1 MQAFLEQVV
10 KGLVDHPD
18 AVAITELE
26 QERTTVYELRLDP
39 TDVGRIIG
47 KSGRT
52 INAIRS
58 LMQAGSAKA
67 GKFTRLEVIDEKD
80 DAADEALYRE
90 LEQKIQAWKP
100 VEEPEPPYRPPTPDE
115 EGVLEHVPAP
125 PPLFDEGDPKT

>member
-10 KGLVDHPD
+10 KGLVDYPD
-18 AVAITELE
+18 AVNITEVE
-26 QERTTVYELRLDP
+26 QERTTIYELRLDP

-58 LMQAGSAKA
+58 LMQAGSAKT

-80 DAADEALYRE
+80 DAAD
-90 LEQKIQAWKP
+90 
-100 VEEPEPPYRPPTPDE
+100 D
-115 EGVLEHVPAP
+115 
-125 PPLFDEGDPKT
+125 

>member
-1 MQAFLEQVV
+1 MQAFLDQVV
-10 KGLVDHPD
+10 KGLVEHPD
-18 AVAITELE
+18 AVAITEVE
-26 QERTTVYELRLDP
+26 QERTTVYELPLAP

-80 DAADEALYRE
+80 DAADE
-90 LEQKIQAWKP
+90 
-100 VEEPEPPYRPPTPDE
+100 
-115 EGVLEHVPAP
+115 
-125 PPLFDEGDPKT
+125 

>member
-18 AVAITELE
+18 AVDITEVE

-47 KSGRT
+47 KSGRR

-58 LMQAGSAKA
+58 LVQAGSAKA

-80 DAADEALYRE
+80 DAADE
-90 LEQKIQAWKP
+90 
-100 VEEPEPPYRPPTPDE
+100 
-115 EGVLEHVPAP
+115 
-125 PPLFDEGDPKT
+125 

>member
-18 AVAITELE
+18 AVDITEVE
-26 QERTTVYELRLDP
+26 QERVAVYELRLDP

-58 LMQAGSAKA
+58 LIQAGSAKA

-80 DAADEALYRE
+80 DAADE
-90 LEQKIQAWKP
+90 
-100 VEEPEPPYRPPTPDE
+100 
-115 EGVLEHVPAP
+115 
-125 PPLFDEGDPKT
+125 

>member
-10 KGLVDHPD
+10 KGLVDYPD
-18 AVAITELE
+18 AVDITEVE

-80 DAADEALYRE
+80 DVKDDDADE
-90 LEQKIQAWKP
+90 
-100 VEEPEPPYRPPTPDE
+100 
-115 EGVLEHVPAP
+115 
-125 PPLFDEGDPKT
+125 

>member
-10 KGLVDHPD
+10 KGLVDYPD
-18 AVAITELE
+18 AVNITEVE
-26 QERTTVYELRLDP
+26 QERTTIYELRLDP

-58 LMQAGSAKA
+58 LMQAGSAKT

-80 DAADEALYRE
+80 DTAD
-90 LEQKIQAWKP
+90 
-100 VEEPEPPYRPPTPDE
+100 D
-115 EGVLEHVPAP
+115 
-125 PPLFDEGDPKT
+125 

>member
-1 MQAFLEQVV
+1 MQAFLDQVV
-10 KGLVDHPD
+10 KGLVEHPD
-18 AVAITELE
+18 AVAITEVE

-67 GKFTRLEVIDEKD
+67 GKFPRL
-80 DAADEALYRE
+80 
-90 LEQKIQAWKP
+90 
-100 VEEPEPPYRPPTPDE
+100 
-115 EGVLEHVPAP
+115 
-125 PPLFDEGDPKT
+125 

>member
-1 MQAFLEQVV
+1 MQAFLDQVV
-10 KGLVDHPD
+10 KGLVEHPD
-18 AVAITELE
+18 AVAITEVE

-80 DAADEALYRE
+80 DDADE
-90 LEQKIQAWKP
+90 
-100 VEEPEPPYRPPTPDE
+100 
-115 EGVLEHVPAP
+115 
-125 PPLFDEGDPKT
+125 

>member
-18 AVAITELE
+18 AVDITEVE

-58 LMQAGSAKA
+58 LVQAGSAKT

-80 DAADEALYRE
+80 DAADE
-90 LEQKIQAWKP
+90 
-100 VEEPEPPYRPPTPDE
+100 
-115 EGVLEHVPAP
+115 
-125 PPLFDEGDPKT
+125 

>member
-18 AVAITELE
+18 AVDITEVE

-52 INAIRS
+52 FNAIRS
-58 LMQAGSAKA
+58 LIQAGSAKA

-80 DAADEALYRE
+80 DAADE
-90 LEQKIQAWKP
+90 
-100 VEEPEPPYRPPTPDE
+100 
-115 EGVLEHVPAP
+115 
-125 PPLFDEGDPKT
+125 

>member
-18 AVAITELE
+18 AVDITEVE
-26 QERTTVYELRLDP
+26 QERSTVYELRLDP

-58 LMQAGSAKA
+58 LIQAGSAKA
-67 GKFTRLEVIDEKD
+67 GKITRLEEIDEKD
-80 DAADEALYRE
+80 DAADE
-90 LEQKIQAWKP
+90 
-100 VEEPEPPYRPPTPDE
+100 
-115 EGVLEHVPAP
+115 
-125 PPLFDEGDPKT
+125 

>member
-1 MQAFLEQVV
+1 MQSFLEQVV

-47 KSGRT
+47 KSRRT

-58 LMQAGSAKA
+58 LMQAGSA
-67 GKFTRLEVIDEKD
+67 
-80 DAADEALYRE
+80 
-90 LEQKIQAWKP
+90 
-100 VEEPEPPYRPPTPDE
+100 
-115 EGVLEHVPAP
+115 
-125 PPLFDEGDPKT
+125 

>member
-18 AVAITELE
+18 AVDITKVE

-58 LMQAGSAKA
+58 LMQAGRAKA

-80 DAADEALYRE
+80 DAADE
-90 LEQKIQAWKP
+90 
-100 VEEPEPPYRPPTPDE
+100 
-115 EGVLEHVPAP
+115 
-125 PPLFDEGDPKT
+125 

>member
-1 MQAFLEQVV
+1 MQSFLEQVV

-58 LMQAGSAKA
+58 LIQAGSAKA

-80 DAADEALYRE
+80 DAADE
-90 LEQKIQAWKP
+90 
-100 VEEPEPPYRPPTPDE
+100 
-115 EGVLEHVPAP
+115 
-125 PPLFDEGDPKT
+125 

>member
-1 MQAFLEQVV
+1 MEQVV

-18 AVAITELE
+18 AVDITKVE
-26 QERTTVYELRLDP
+26 QERMTVYELRLDP

-80 DAADEALYRE
+80 DAADE
-90 LEQKIQAWKP
+90 
-100 VEEPEPPYRPPTPDE
+100 
-115 EGVLEHVPAP
+115 
-125 PPLFDEGDPKT
+125 

>member
-1 MQAFLEQVV
+1 MEQGV

-80 DAADEALYRE
+80 DAADE
-90 LEQKIQAWKP
+90 
-100 VEEPEPPYRPPTPDE
+100 
-115 EGVLEHVPAP
+115 
-125 PPLFDEGDPKT
+125 